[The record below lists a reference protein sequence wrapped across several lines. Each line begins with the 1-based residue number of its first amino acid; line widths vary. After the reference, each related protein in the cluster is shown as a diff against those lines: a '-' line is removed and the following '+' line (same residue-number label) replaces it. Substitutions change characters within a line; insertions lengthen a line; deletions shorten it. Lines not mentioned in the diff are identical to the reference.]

1 MLAER
6 PVKDDFDRSVQPKA
20 ADAVSVKVPAIWR
33 GKLDKGIDIIG
44 THSDEIPAVS
54 IMIATNVAIDSLGT
68 ATNVTG
74 DGAIAVAIDRFYKKS
89 EDVDDNVPAEDP
101 QPSAV

>member
-1 MLAER
+1 MAAVGILQSMLG
-6 PVKDDFDRSVQPKA
+6 FDET
-20 ADAVSVKVPAIWR
+20 AI
-33 GKLDKGIDIIG
+33 
-44 THSDEIPAVS
+44 S
-54 IMIATNVAIDSLGT
+54 IMIATYVAIDSIGT

-89 EDVDDNVPAEDP
+89 EDIDDDAVAEDP